1 MIDVVNCTNCPNW
14 TLSKISLMPQ
24 LTIYFGSGQSL
35 NFDLTDLLDYE
46 SEERCPVNFQ
56 FIYKKKA
63 HPDLVEG
70 ITLGTTFF
78 TRYSGLHYDF
88 DNAKVAFSGSH
99 TYKPIPTRS
108 NGGPGVLAIVIT
120 SIVVGVGAIGL
131 GIWIH
136 KRKKL

>member
-1 MIDVVNCTNCPNW
+1 
-14 TLSKISLMPQ
+14 MPQ
-24 LTIYFGSGQSL
+24 LTIYFGSGQAL

-46 SEERCPVNFQ
+46 SEERCLINLQ
-56 FIYKKKA
+56 FIHKKKA

-88 DNAKVAFSGSH
+88 ENAKVAFSGSH
-99 TYKPIPTRS
+99 TYRPIPTRS
-108 NGGPGVLAIVIT
+108 KSGSGVLAIVII

-131 GIWIH
+131 GIWCYQ
-136 KRKKL
+136 RKKL